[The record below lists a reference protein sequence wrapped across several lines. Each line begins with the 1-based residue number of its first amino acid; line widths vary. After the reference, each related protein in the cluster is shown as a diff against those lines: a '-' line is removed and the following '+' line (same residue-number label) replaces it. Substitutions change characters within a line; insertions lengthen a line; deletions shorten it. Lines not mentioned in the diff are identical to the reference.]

1 MLAAMVELI
10 VFNHNCVEFPV
21 WLLCACWGGGVLFMK
36 LSSASLVILILQ
48 L

>member
-21 WLLCACWGGGVLFMK
+21 WLLCACWGGVLFMK

>member
-21 WLLCACWGGGVLFMK
+21 WLLCACWGGGVLFMR
-36 LSSASLVILILQ
+36 SSASLVFLILQ